1 MPKQGNNSDHKI
13 FFIYKKT
20 NATFRKKKLTKYS
33 LLDLNLNI
41 ISFYFFIDFVK
52 NWFPIFHVFIS
63 K

>member
-13 FFIYKKT
+13 FLFIKKT
-20 NATFRKKKLTKYS
+20 QANLQKKMTKY
-33 LLDLNLNI
+33 LLLYLNLNI

>member
-1 MPKQGNNSDHKI
+1 MQEQGNNSDQKMLL
-13 FFIYKKT
+13 FIKKT
-20 NATFRKKKLTKYS
+20 QAFFQKELTKYL

-41 ISFYFFIDFVK
+41 VSFYFFIDFVK

>member
-13 FFIYKKT
+13 FLLIKK
-20 NATFRKKKLTKYS
+20 FRLLFEKKLTKYL

>member
-13 FFIYKKT
+13 FLVIKKIQ
-20 NATFRKKKLTKYS
+20 ATFQKKMTKYL

-52 NWFPIFHVFIS
+52 NWFPIFYISIS